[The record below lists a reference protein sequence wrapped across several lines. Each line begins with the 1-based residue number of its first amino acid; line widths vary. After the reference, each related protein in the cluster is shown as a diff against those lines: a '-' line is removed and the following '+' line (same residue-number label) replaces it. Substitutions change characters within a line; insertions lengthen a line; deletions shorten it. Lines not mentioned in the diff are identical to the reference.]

1 MTTTQG
7 PPYPPSEPPRGSGAG
22 RASGPGSGNGESTGP
37 QRRFRLGDGPGG
49 PSGAP
54 GTRAGTGGADGAAGP
69 SGGPGHGPGQR
80 IDRGYGPG
88 AGAGQGGRTGPGGQ
102 GPGYGAEGPGTGQF
116 GPLPVSDGG
125 RGPGPG
131 AGGGHDHGSGPGQ
144 GAGHGHGNGP
154 GDGHSDGHSGGPG
167 GGSGGG
173 HGPGQGGGH
182 GAGPGGEHGDG
193 HVHES
198 GSGSGDSHGPDDHHG
213 SSHGHSHSHGPAAPV
228 SIHLRKIIGAI
239 LIPFAAAV
247 VVGLAVLWP
256 GGAPAHER
264 TGVGFDRQTQ
274 EATVTKV
281 VAVDCKSV
289 NASGDTPTGDT
300 STAEGSSA
308 QQQATGDCKR
318 ATIRVDTG
326 DDKGRTFTE
335 IVQPDQ
341 SRQLHQG
348 EKVVVAY
355 EPSAPRDLQYSVT
368 DVNRRLPMALLA
380 GIFALAVV
388 VVGRLRGVM
397 ALVALAVS
405 FMVLTF
411 FILPAILQGS
421 NPLVVAVIGASAIM
435 LIALYMCHGLSART
449 SVAVLGTLI
458 SLVLIGILGSGFI
471 GWAALTGNTD
481 DNTGLIHG
489 LYPSID
495 MSGLLLAG
503 VIIGSLGVL
512 DDVTV
517 TQTSAVWE
525 LHAANPTM
533 GWRGLYRAGIRI
545 GRDHI
550 ASVVN
555 TLVLAYAGAAL
566 PLLLLFSIAQSSV
579 GTVANSELVAE
590 EIVRTLVGSIG
601 LVASVPVTTLLAALM
616 VSADRPGTASLA
628 AGAATGAGPGTP
640 AAAGAGA
647 GATAQS
653 APARAGKG
661 RRRKH

>member
-1 MTTTQG
+1 VTTTQQ
-7 PPYPPSEPPRGSGAG
+7 PPYPP
-22 RASGPGSGNGESTGP
+22 TGP
-37 QRRFRLGDGPGG
+37 P
-49 PSGAP
+49 
-54 GTRAGTGGADGAAGP
+54 
-69 SGGPGHGPGQR
+69 H
-80 IDRGYGPG
+80 
-88 AGAGQGGRTGPGGQ
+88 
-102 GPGYGAEGPGTGQF
+102 
-116 GPLPVSDGG
+116 
-125 RGPGPG
+125 
-131 AGGGHDHGSGPGQ
+131 GHDHGSGDDHGSGHDHGPG
-144 GAGHGHGNGP
+144 GHG
-154 GDGHSDGHSGGPG
+154 SDGHGSGADG
-167 GGSGGG
+167 GHGSGGG
-173 HGPGQGGGH
+173 GG
-182 GAGPGGEHGDG
+182 
-193 HVHES
+193 
-198 GSGSGDSHGPDDHHG
+198 
-213 SSHGHSHSHGPAAPV
+213 HGHSHSHGPAAPV
-228 SIHLRKIIGAI
+228 SRHLRKVIAAI
-239 LIPFAAAV
+239 LIPFTVAV
-247 VVGLAVLWP
+247 VVGMVVLWP
-256 GGAPAHER
+256 GGAPSHKR

-274 EATVTKV
+274 QATVTKV
-281 VAVDCKSV
+281 VSVSCASV
-289 NASGDTPTGDT
+289 NASGGGSTGDT

-308 QQQATGDCKR
+308 AQEAAGTCKKATV
-318 ATIRVDTG
+318 TVSTG
-326 DDKGRTFTE
+326 KDKGRTFTE

-368 DVNRRLPMALLA
+368 DVNRKFPMALLA

-397 ALVALAVS
+397 ALIALAIS
-405 FMVLTF
+405 FMILNF
-411 FILPAILQGS
+411 FILPAILHGS
-421 NPLVVAVIGASAIM
+421 NPLIVAVVGSSAIM

-449 SVAVLGTLI
+449 SVAVLGTLM
-458 SLVLIGILGSGFI
+458 SLVLIGVLGSVFI

-525 LHAANPTM
+525 LHEANPSM

-579 GTVANSELVAE
+579 GSVANSELVAE

-601 LVASVPVTTLLAALM
+601 LVASVPVTTALAALV
-616 VSADRPGTASLA
+616 VSADRPGREAVPAGPVGSAGVSGGAGVAGA
-628 AGAATGAGPGTP
+628 AGATGS
-640 AAAGAGA
+640 
-647 GATAQS
+647 ATAS
-653 APARAGKG
+653 TAAPGAKPAPARGGKG
-661 RRRKH
+661 RRRKR

>member
-1 MTTTQG
+1 MEQYPHQPPEPHRRDGSEQG
-7 PPYPPSEPPRGSGAG
+7 
-22 RASGPGSGNGESTGP
+22 T
-37 QRRFRLGDGPGG
+37 
-49 PSGAP
+49 
-54 GTRAGTGGADGAAGP
+54 
-69 SGGPGHGPGQR
+69 
-80 IDRGYGPG
+80 
-88 AGAGQGGRTGPGGQ
+88 
-102 GPGYGAEGPGTGQF
+102 
-116 GPLPVSDGG
+116 
-125 RGPGPG
+125 
-131 AGGGHDHGSGPGQ
+131 
-144 GAGHGHGNGP
+144 GHGHGAP
-154 GDGHSDGHSGGPG
+154 ESGRGAA
-167 GGSGGG
+167 SG
-173 HGPGQGGGH
+173 HGH
-182 GAGPGGEHGDG
+182 A
-193 HVHES
+193 
-198 GSGSGDSHGPDDHHG
+198 
-213 SSHGHSHSHGPAAPV
+213 HGHSHSHGPAAPV
-228 SIHLRKIIGAI
+228 SQHLRKVIAAI
-239 LIPFAAAV
+239 LVPFTAAV
-247 VVGLAVLWP
+247 LVGLVVLWP
-256 GGAPAHER
+256 GQAPQHKR

-274 EATVTKV
+274 QATVTRV
-281 VAVDCKSV
+281 VELSCASA
-289 NASGDTPTGDT
+289 NASGVPPTGDT

-308 QQQATGDCKR
+308 QQRAKGTCRK

-326 DDKGRTFTE
+326 KDKGRTFTE

-355 EPSAPRDLQYSVT
+355 EPSAPRDLQYAVT
-368 DVNRRLPMALLA
+368 DVNRKFPMTLLA
-380 GIFALAVV
+380 GIFAVAVV
-388 VVGRLRGVM
+388 LVGRLRGVM
-397 ALVALAVS
+397 ALIALAVS
-405 FMVLTF
+405 FLVLTL

-421 NPLVVAVIGASAIM
+421 NPLLVAVIGSSAIM
-435 LIALYMCHGLSART
+435 LIALYLCHGLSART

-458 SLVLIGILGSGFI
+458 SLALIGVLGSLFI

-525 LHAANPTM
+525 LHEANPSM

-601 LVASVPVTTLLAALM
+601 LVASVPVTTALAALV
-616 VSADRPGTASLA
+616 VSADRAAPDAGA
-628 AGAATGAGPGTP
+628 AGAS
-640 AAAGAGA
+640 AGAA
-647 GATAQS
+647 RS
-653 APARAGKG
+653 APARGGRG
-661 RRRKH
+661 RRRKR

>member
-1 MTTTQG
+1 MTTTHQ
-7 PPYPPSEPPRGSGAG
+7 PPYPPPEPPR
-22 RASGPGSGNGESTGP
+22 RPGSGNGPG
-37 QRRFRLGDGPGG
+37 LGPGNG
-49 PSGAP
+49 SRESFGN
-54 GTRAGTGGADGAAGP
+54 GGADGWHEHEHGGQGGY
-69 SGGPGHGPGQR
+69 SGQGY
-80 IDRGYGPG
+80 GYGPRTG
-88 AGAGQGGRTGPGGQ
+88 GEGQSGGSDLGGGDGQGRGGQGGGGQ
-102 GPGYGAEGPGTGQF
+102 GG
-116 GPLPVSDGG
+116 VD
-125 RGPGPG
+125 
-131 AGGGHDHGSGPGQ
+131 
-144 GAGHGHGNGP
+144 GHGHGP
-154 GDGHSDGHSGGPG
+154 GDGH
-167 GGSGGG
+167 G
-173 HGPGQGGGH
+173 HGQRG
-182 GAGPGGEHGDG
+182 
-193 HVHES
+193 
-198 GSGSGDSHGPDDHHG
+198 GSGSGNGG
-213 SSHGHSHSHGPAAPV
+213 GHGHSHSHGPATPV
-228 SIHLRKIIGAI
+228 SKHLRKVIAAI
-239 LIPFAAAV
+239 LIPFGVAV

-274 EATVTKV
+274 QATVSKV
-281 VAVDCKSV
+281 VSVSCKSV
-289 NASGDTPTGDT
+289 NASGEAPTGDT

-308 QQQATGDCKR
+308 EQQANGTCKK

-326 DDKGRTFTE
+326 NDKGRTFTE

-341 SRQLHQG
+341 PRQLHEGQ
-348 EKVVVAY
+348 KVVVAY
-355 EPSAPRDLQYSVT
+355 EPSAPKDLQYSVA
-368 DVNRRLPMALLA
+368 DVNRRLPMGLLA

-405 FMVLTF
+405 FMLLNF
-411 FILPAILQGS
+411 FVLPAILQGS
-421 NPLVVAVIGASAIM
+421 NPLLVAVVGSSAIM

-458 SLVLIGILGSGFI
+458 SLILIGILGSQFI

-525 LHAANPTM
+525 LHEANPTM

-601 LVASVPVTTLLAALM
+601 LVASVPVTTVLAALV
-616 VSADRPGTASLA
+616 VSADRPEAEA
-628 AGAATGAGPGTP
+628 V
-640 AAAGAGA
+640 GAGA
-647 GATAQS
+647 GAPVPVPATSVSAGTADS
-653 APARAGKG
+653 RPAAARGGKG
-661 RRRKH
+661 RRRKR

>member
-1 MTTTQG
+1 MTRMEQYPYQ
-7 PPYPPSEPPRGSGAG
+7 PPEPPRRDGS
-22 RASGPGSGNGESTGP
+22 E
-37 QRRFRLGDGPGG
+37 QGD
-49 PSGAP
+49 
-54 GTRAGTGGADGAAGP
+54 
-69 SGGPGHGPGQR
+69 
-80 IDRGYGPG
+80 
-88 AGAGQGGRTGPGGQ
+88 
-102 GPGYGAEGPGTGQF
+102 
-116 GPLPVSDGG
+116 
-125 RGPGPG
+125 
-131 AGGGHDHGSGPGQ
+131 
-144 GAGHGHGNGP
+144 GHGHGP
-154 GDGHSDGHSGGPG
+154 RDHGHS
-167 GGSGGG
+167 
-173 HGPGQGGGH
+173 HGN
-182 GAGPGGEHGDG
+182 
-193 HVHES
+193 
-198 GSGSGDSHGPDDHHG
+198 SH
-213 SSHGHSHSHGPAAPV
+213 SHGHSHSHGPAAPV
-228 SIHLRKIIGAI
+228 SRHLRKVIAAI
-239 LIPFAAAV
+239 LVPFTAAV
-247 VVGLAVLWP
+247 LVGLVVLWP
-256 GGAPAHER
+256 GEAPSHKR

-274 EATVTKV
+274 QATVARV
-281 VAVDCKSV
+281 VEVSCKSV
-289 NASGDTPTGDT
+289 NASGGTPTGDT
-300 STAEGSSA
+300 STAEGTSA
-308 QQQATGDCKR
+308 EAEANGSCKK

-326 DDKGRTFTE
+326 KDEGRTFTE

-355 EPSAPRDLQYSVT
+355 EPSAPKDLQYSVT
-368 DVNRRLPMALLA
+368 DVNRKFPMALLA
-380 GIFALAVV
+380 GIFAVAVV

-405 FMVLTF
+405 FLVLTL
-411 FILPAILQGS
+411 FILPAILEGS
-421 NPLVVAVIGASAIM
+421 NPLLVAVVGSSAIM

-458 SLVLIGILGSGFI
+458 SLSLIGVLGSLFI

-525 LHAANPTM
+525 LHEANPSM

-601 LVASVPVTTLLAALM
+601 LVASVPVTTALAAL
-616 VSADRPGTASLA
+616 VVAADRPG
-628 AGAATGAGPGTP
+628 P
-640 AAAGAGA
+640 
-647 GATAQS
+647 GATAPAGAQP
-653 APARAGKG
+653 APARGGRG
-661 RRRKH
+661 RRRKR

>member
-1 MTTTQG
+1 M
-7 PPYPPSEPPRGSGAG
+7 
-22 RASGPGSGNGESTGP
+22 
-37 QRRFRLGDGPGG
+37 GG
-49 PSGAP
+49 G
-54 GTRAGTGGADGAAGP
+54 
-69 SGGPGHGPGQR
+69 
-80 IDRGYGPG
+80 
-88 AGAGQGGRTGPGGQ
+88 GQGG
-102 GPGYGAEGPGTGQF
+102 
-116 GPLPVSDGG
+116 DG
-125 RGPGPG
+125 RGS
-131 AGGGHDHGSGPGQ
+131 DD
-144 GAGHGHGNGP
+144 GHGHGP
-154 GDGHSDGHSGGPG
+154 GDGHGHGQGQRDGSGS
-167 GGSGGG
+167 GSGGG
-173 HGPGQGGGH
+173 HG
-182 GAGPGGEHGDG
+182 
-193 HVHES
+193 
-198 GSGSGDSHGPDDHHG
+198 
-213 SSHGHSHSHGPAAPV
+213 HSHNHGPATPV
-228 SIHLRKIIGAI
+228 SKHLRKVIAAI
-239 LIPFAAAV
+239 LIPFGVAV

-274 EATVTKV
+274 QATVSKV
-281 VAVDCKSV
+281 VSVSCKSV
-289 NASGDTPTGDT
+289 NASGETPTGDT

-308 QQQATGDCKR
+308 EQQANGTCKK

-326 DDKGRTFTE
+326 NDKGRTFTE

-341 SRQLHQG
+341 SRQLHEGQ
-348 EKVVVAY
+348 KVVVAY
-355 EPSAPRDLQYSVT
+355 EPSAPRDLQYSVA
-368 DVNRRLPMALLA
+368 DVNRRLPMGLLA

-388 VVGRLRGVM
+388 IVGRMRGVM
-397 ALVALAVS
+397 ALVALAIS
-405 FMVLTF
+405 FLLLNF
-411 FILPAILQGS
+411 FVLPAILQGS
-421 NPLVVAVIGASAIM
+421 NPLLVAVVGSSAIM

-458 SLVLIGILGSGFI
+458 SLILIGILGSQFI

-525 LHAANPTM
+525 LHEANPTM

-601 LVASVPVTTLLAALM
+601 LVASVPVTTVLAALV
-616 VSADRPGTASLA
+616 VSADRPEAEAVGAVAGAPVPVPATSASAGTADSR
-628 AGAATGAGPGTP
+628 P
-640 AAAGAGA
+640 AASRG
-647 GATAQS
+647 
-653 APARAGKG
+653 GKG
-661 RRRKH
+661 RRRRR

>member
-1 MTTTQG
+1 MTTTQQ
-7 PPYPPSEPPRGSGAG
+7 PPYPPTGPPHGHDHGHGSDGDHGSGSGADHSSGGEGGHGSGAG
-22 RASGPGSGNGESTGP
+22 
-37 QRRFRLGDGPGG
+37 GG
-49 PSGAP
+49 
-54 GTRAGTGGADGAAGP
+54 
-69 SGGPGHGPGQR
+69 
-80 IDRGYGPG
+80 
-88 AGAGQGGRTGPGGQ
+88 
-102 GPGYGAEGPGTGQF
+102 
-116 GPLPVSDGG
+116 
-125 RGPGPG
+125 
-131 AGGGHDHGSGPGQ
+131 
-144 GAGHGHGNGP
+144 
-154 GDGHSDGHSGGPG
+154 
-167 GGSGGG
+167 
-173 HGPGQGGGH
+173 
-182 GAGPGGEHGDG
+182 
-193 HVHES
+193 
-198 GSGSGDSHGPDDHHG
+198 
-213 SSHGHSHSHGPAAPV
+213 HGHSHSHGPAAPV
-228 SIHLRKIIGAI
+228 SRHLRKVIAAI
-239 LIPFAAAV
+239 LIPFTVAV
-247 VVGLAVLWP
+247 VVGMVVLWP
-256 GGAPAHER
+256 GGAPSHKR

-274 EATVTKV
+274 QATVTKV
-281 VAVDCKSV
+281 VSVSCASV
-289 NASGDTPTGDT
+289 NASGGGSTGDT

-308 QQQATGDCKR
+308 QQEAGGTCKKATV
-318 ATIRVDTG
+318 TVSTG
-326 DDKGRTFTE
+326 KDKGRTFTE

-368 DVNRRLPMALLA
+368 DVNRKFPMALLA

-397 ALVALAVS
+397 ALIALAIS
-405 FMVLTF
+405 FMILNF
-411 FILPAILQGS
+411 FILPAILHGS
-421 NPLVVAVIGASAIM
+421 NPLIVAVVGSSAIM

-449 SVAVLGTLI
+449 SVAVLGTLM
-458 SLVLIGILGSGFI
+458 SLVLIGVLGSVFI

-525 LHAANPTM
+525 LHEANPAM

-579 GTVANSELVAE
+579 GSVANSELVAE

-601 LVASVPVTTLLAALM
+601 LVASVPVTTALAALV
-616 VSADRPGTASLA
+616 VSADRPGRETAPAGVA
-628 AGAATGAGPGTP
+628 AAATAAVPGAEPTTAPGAKP
-640 AAAGAGA
+640 
-647 GATAQS
+647 
-653 APARAGKG
+653 APARGGKG

>member
-1 MTTTQG
+1 MTTTHQ
-7 PPYPPSEPPRGSGAG
+7 PPYPPPEPR
-22 RASGPGSGNGESTGP
+22 RRPGSGNGPG
-37 QRRFRLGDGPGG
+37 LGPGNG
-49 PSGAP
+49 SRGSYGNSGA
-54 GTRAGTGGADGAAGP
+54 GADGWHEHEHG
-69 SGGPGHGPGQR
+69 GHGGHSGQGY
-80 IDRGYGPG
+80 GYGPG
-88 AGAGQGGRTGPGGQ
+88 AGGEGQGGGG
-102 GPGYGAEGPGTGQF
+102 
-116 GPLPVSDGG
+116 SDLGG
-125 RGPGPG
+125 
-131 AGGGHDHGSGPGQ
+131 
-144 GAGHGHGNGP
+144 
-154 GDGHSDGHSGGPG
+154 GHSGG
-167 GGSGGG
+167 
-173 HGPGQGGGH
+173 GQGGGGRGGGDGH
-182 GAGPGGEHGDG
+182 GHEHGDG
-193 HVHES
+193 HGEGQRDGS
-198 GSGSGDSHGPDDHHG
+198 GSGSGGG
-213 SSHGHSHSHGPAAPV
+213 GGHGHSHSHGPATPV
-228 SIHLRKIIGAI
+228 SKHLRKVIAAI
-239 LIPFAAAV
+239 LIPFGVAV

-274 EATVTKV
+274 QATVSKV
-281 VAVDCKSV
+281 VSVSCKSV
-289 NASGDTPTGDT
+289 NASGETPTGDT

-308 QQQATGDCKR
+308 EQQANGTCKK

-326 DDKGRTFTE
+326 NDKGRTFTE

-341 SRQLHQG
+341 SRQLHEGQ
-348 EKVVVAY
+348 KVVVAY
-355 EPSAPRDLQYSVT
+355 EPSAPRDLQYSVA
-368 DVNRRLPMALLA
+368 DVNRRLPMGLLA

-388 VVGRLRGVM
+388 IVGRLRGVM

-405 FMVLTF
+405 FLLLNF
-411 FILPAILQGS
+411 FVLPAILQGS
-421 NPLVVAVIGASAIM
+421 NPLLVAVVGSSAIM

-458 SLVLIGILGSGFI
+458 SLILIGILGSQFI

-525 LHAANPTM
+525 LHEANPTM

-601 LVASVPVTTLLAALM
+601 LVASVPVTTVLAALV
-616 VSADRPGTASLA
+616 VSADRPEAVGSGARASVPVPATSVSAGTADNR
-628 AGAATGAGPGTP
+628 P
-640 AAAGAGA
+640 AAARG
-647 GATAQS
+647 
-653 APARAGKG
+653 GKG
-661 RRRKH
+661 RRRKR

>member
-1 MTTTQG
+1 MTPTQQFPH
-7 PPYPPSEPPRGSGAG
+7 PPPEPG
-22 RASGPGSGNGESTGP
+22 R
-37 QRRFRLGDGPGG
+37 
-49 PSGAP
+49 
-54 GTRAGTGGADGAAGP
+54 GAADEH
-69 SGGPGHGPGQR
+69 GH
-80 IDRGYGPG
+80 
-88 AGAGQGGRTGPGGQ
+88 
-102 GPGYGAEGPGTGQF
+102 E
-116 GPLPVSDGG
+116 
-125 RGPGPG
+125 
-131 AGGGHDHGSGPGQ
+131 HGSGL
-144 GAGHGHGNGP
+144 GHGH
-154 GDGHSDGHSGGPG
+154 
-167 GGSGGG
+167 
-173 HGPGQGGGH
+173 
-182 GAGPGGEHGDG
+182 A
-193 HVHES
+193 
-198 GSGSGDSHGPDDHHG
+198 
-213 SSHGHSHSHGPAAPV
+213 HSHSHGPAAPV
-228 SIHLRKIIGAI
+228 SKHLRKVIAAV

-247 VVGLAVLWP
+247 LVGLAVLWP
-256 GGAPAHER
+256 GGAPSHQR

-274 EATVTKV
+274 QATVTQV
-281 VAVDCKSV
+281 VAVSCKAV

-300 STAEGSSA
+300 STAEGASA
-308 QQQATGDCKR
+308 QAQATGSCKK

-326 DDKGRTFTE
+326 HDKGRTFTE

-355 EPSAPRDLQYSVT
+355 EPSAPRELQYSVT
-368 DVNRRLPMALLA
+368 DVNRRFPMALLA

-397 ALVALAVS
+397 ALVALAIS
-405 FMVLTF
+405 FLVLNL

-421 NPLVVAVIGASAIM
+421 NPLLVAVVGSSAIM

-449 SVAVLGTLI
+449 SVAVIGTLI
-458 SLVLIGILGSGFI
+458 SLVLIGLLGSLFI

-525 LHAANPTM
+525 LHEANPSM

-601 LVASVPVTTLLAALM
+601 LVASVPVTTALAALV
-616 VSADRPGTASLA
+616 VSADRPGP
-628 AGAATGAGPGTP
+628 AGAA
-640 AAAGAGA
+640 AAARVP
-647 GATAQS
+647 
-653 APARAGKG
+653 APARGGRG
-661 RRRKH
+661 RRRKR